1 MLLPKGSMQISEQD
15 FVQYLT
21 IKKKLAP
28 KTVDT
33 YRIRFLVVRRWLVK
47 NSAELTKHTFES
59 FLYELKEKNL
69 SNAALNTY
77 IQTIKHLEGF
87 CKDRDLPTGF
97 SDGIESMPKTQ
108 PEIYPLTP
116 EEVERLLCTHNEY
129 KNRNGVNCD
138 DLDKKYLALT
148 TFLAITGCRFDE
160 AVSLKVK
167 RLDIEGG
174 RAFLVNTK
182 NKQNRYIFFNGDI
195 KNVLKELINGK
206 SDEDLVFT
214 NSKGQ
219 HIHPGDF
226 NTDLR
231 VRAVKAGITKRVH
244 AHLLRHSFA
253 TQLYKNT
260 HDITLVATILGH
272 KDIKTTNDTYVHLDT
287 EFLQRAVQRHPLM
300 RKYVEPQEII
310 RELKELIETYKLNED
325 ERFSFELSERNN
337 QLSLEISAK

>member
-1 MLLPKGSMQISEQD
+1 MLLPIGSMQIAEQE

-33 YRIRFLVVRRWLVK
+33 YRIRFLVVKRWLLE
-47 NSAELTKHTFES
+47 NRAELTKHTFEG
-59 FLYELKEKNL
+59 FLYELKEKRL

-87 CKDRDLPTGF
+87 CKDRGLPTGF
-97 SDGIESMPKTQ
+97 TEGIENLPKTH
-108 PEIYPLTP
+108 PEINPLTP
-116 EEVERLLCTHNEY
+116 EEVERLLSAHLEY
-129 KNRNGVNCD
+129 KNRNGVSCD

-148 TFLAITGCRFDE
+148 TFLALTGCRFDE
-160 AVSLKVK
+160 AATLKVK

-195 KNVLKELINGK
+195 KNVLKDLIEGK
-206 SDEDLVFT
+206 NDDDLVFS

-231 VRAVKAGITKRVH
+231 VRAQKAGITKRVH

-253 TQLYKNT
+253 TQLYKST
-260 HDITLVATILGH
+260 HDITLVATVLGH

-287 EFLQRAVQRHPLM
+287 EYLQRAIQRHPLM
-300 RKYVEPQEII
+300 RRYVEPREII
-310 RELKELIETYKLNED
+310 REIKEVIETYKLKD
-325 ERFSFELSERNN
+325 DDRFSFELSERNN
-337 QLSLEISAK
+337 QLNLVVIAK